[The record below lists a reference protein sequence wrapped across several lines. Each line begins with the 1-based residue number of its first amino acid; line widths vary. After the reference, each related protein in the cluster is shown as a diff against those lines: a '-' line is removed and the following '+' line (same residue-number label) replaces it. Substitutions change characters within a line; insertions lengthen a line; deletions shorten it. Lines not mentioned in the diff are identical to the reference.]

1 MTRSKKASTSTTWV
15 QIPLPVKLT
24 KVLIGELKSQL
35 EEEEDDDDGPWEDVD
50 EEVLLYLCFRI
61 FHGQ

>member
-35 EEEEDDDDGPWEDVD
+35 EEEEDDDGPWEDVD
-50 EEVLLYLCFRI
+50 EEVLLYLCFCI